1 MPSIPNREEIR
12 ALLCLEGAP
21 LWPTRQVTPFS
32 EGSSAD
38 PHGKFEPRCRT
49 GSKVRAGA
57 HVRELRSPANGAQG
71 RSVVRF
77 SMSAATAM

>member
-32 EGSSAD
+32 EG
-38 PHGKFEPRCRT
+38 KFDR
-49 GSKVRAGA
+49 
-57 HVRELRSPANGAQG
+57 PA
-71 RSVVRF
+71 R
-77 SMSAATAM
+77 